1 MVLTFG
7 LCCLGLKWKWWMPK
21 IRVQLADDHAILR
34 AGLSLLIATQSDM
47 EVIAETEDHE
57 STLRTARE
65 LRPDVISLDISMPKG
80 SCVDVIKTIS
90 HQLPETRVLVLT
102 MHDDEAYFRMVMAAG
117 AFGYVVKKAAD
128 VELLDAIRCVS
139 RGQVYTR
146 ITPSNAHQPVAA
158 SSSVAASTRRGIE
171 TLSKRELEVL
181 CLVALG
187 HTNQAVSEQ
196 LSLSVKTIESYR
208 ARLMTKLGLQNRVQ
222 LTQFAIDIGLL
233 QAEKPPHLP
242 NDKH

>member
-1 MVLTFG
+1 
-7 LCCLGLKWKWWMPK
+7 MPK

-34 AGLSLLIATQSDM
+34 AGLSLLIATQPDM
-47 EVIAETEDHE
+47 EVVAETEDHK
-57 STLRTARE
+57 STLRAARE
-65 LRPDVISLDISMPKG
+65 LQPDVVSLDISMPEG
-80 SCVDVIKTIS
+80 SCAEVIETIGRE
-90 HQLPETRVLVLT
+90 LPATRVLVLT

-146 ITPSNAHQPVAA
+146 ITPSADRQPTNATPKIAP
-158 SSSVAASTRRGIE
+158 SSKSGLEA
-171 TLSKRELEVL
+171 LSKRELEVL
-181 CLVALG
+181 RLVALG
-187 HTNQAVSEQ
+187 HTNQAVGEQ

-208 ARLMTKLGLQNRVQ
+208 ARLMAKLGLQNRVQ

-233 QAEKPPHLP
+233 QSEKP
-242 NDKH
+242 